1 MRISD
6 WSSDVCSSDLS
17 DFKLLH
23 PGGALGKRLLRVADL
38 MHGAEAL
45 PLCGPDTVMS
55 EAILVMTAGHFG
67 CVGIVDD
74 SRRLIGIVTDGDLR
88 RHMNHDIKIGRAT
101 SALQSLMRISY
112 AVFCL

>member
-1 MRISD
+1 
-6 WSSDVCSSDLS
+6 
-17 DFKLLH
+17 
-23 PGGALGKRLLRVADL
+23 

-88 RHMNHDIKIGRAT
+88 RHMNQDIMARREGEIMTPRPRTIRAT
-101 SALQSLMRISY
+101 ALAAEALALLTTSTPPFLCVF
-112 AVFCL
+112 AVA

>member
-55 EAILVMTAGHFG
+55 EAILIMTAVHFG

-74 SRRLIGIVTDGDLR
+74 SRRLIGIITDGDLR
-88 RHMNHDIKIGRAT
+88 RDRKSTRLKSNH
-101 SALQSLMRISY
+101 
-112 AVFCL
+112 